1 MSFED
6 WSDHEVL
13 LTGDDTDLYATTQAT
28 EGGARQIDAFR
39 DPW

>member
-28 EGGARQIDAFR
+28 EGGARQIEAFR